1 MKACEPMVVG
11 IWTNLGNEVAHWKV
25 LVPDLSV
32 DQWYSS
38 ESEPPGPRRMRVPI
52 SLRSAMVCPLSKL
65 VSQIA
70 VLTPNQRESTGRRDC
85 EALTARWTRAGA
97 GLATSWISSR

>member
-1 MKACEPMVVG
+1 MKACAPMLVA

-52 SLRSAMVCPLSKL
+52 SLRSDRVCPLSKL
-65 VSQIA
+65 VSQRA
-70 VLTPNQRESTGRRDC
+70 VLTPNQRESTERRDC
-85 EALTARWTRAGA
+85 VALTARWIGEGT
-97 GLATSWISSR
+97 GL